1 MPRFQN
7 HPMTHAQNAVLLI
20 ACFFGL
26 SLSADG
32 ETKIGFRQLTVIEP
46 VAVQRGTA
54 GEVTLRSNFTL
65 DGTHAVFLDHP
76 DIEMTFAETEP
87 IAAPRRGRTS
97 DGTPFR
103 FHITVPKETLPGVYE
118 VRVATSQ
125 AVSSVSQVRVTDLP
139 VVREDEKTDNNR
151 AETAQPIELPAAVC
165 GRVEKPEDV
174 DHYRIA
180 GTAGQSL
187 TFNLFAQR
195 VTDKVHS
202 MYVGG
207 GGQIYLMDG
216 LLTLTGPNG
225 QIIAQSDNTVGGD
238 PILHAILPQ
247 DGEYTIAV
255 RDARYA
261 GSGRYVYC
269 LEISDRPFLDGTLPM
284 AVQRG
289 TTASAKLFGHRLG
302 DAAVAPLTATVDEP
316 TGWHA
321 RRIATAAGEANPVD
335 ILVSEH
341 PQVVATGDNLT
352 SASAM
357 PIELPL
363 GVSGLFGEPDQTHYF
378 SFNAVKG
385 AYYVFEVN
393 AHRRGLPLD
402 SLIEIWNADG
412 KRLTEADDHLH
423 TKDSLLHWKAPD
435 NGTFIVSVRDLHGR
449 GGDRFLYHLRAEP
462 SGPDFEVHGEYYYA
476 QIAPG
481 TNMLWFANLKRL
493 NGFDGPVEMRV
504 EGLPPGVSHV
514 PVTIPRGVD
523 HCALILQAEADAPV
537 GASLVTVSGRAT
549 VAGEDGQDRQIVRR
563 GRITCEQ
570 QSSGG
575 GQLKWPI
582 NTQLVGVTKPL
593 DLLSVVASTTEITL
607 PPGGH
612 AEIDVSIVRHEGFT
626 DAVTLAMSFDYFKN
640 KLGQQLPPGVTVGK
654 ASQLR
659 LTGDKLAGKVILEAS
674 EAAVPVE
681 RLPISV
687 LARVSITFSITTNY
701 GSNPVF
707 LTIPAKTE
715 TAQK

>member
-1 MPRFQN
+1 
-7 HPMTHAQNAVLLI
+7 MTHARNAVLLFV
-20 ACFFGL
+20 CFLGL

-32 ETKIGFRQLTVIEP
+32 ETKIGFRQLTIVEP

-87 IAAPRRGRTS
+87 IEAPRRGRTS

-103 FHITVPKETLPGVYE
+103 FHVTVPEETLPGVYE

-125 AVSSVSQVRVTDLP
+125 AVSSVSQLRVTDLP
-139 VVREDEKTDNNR
+139 VVREDEKADND
-151 AETAQPIELPAAVC
+151 TADAAQAVELPAAVC
-165 GRVEKPEDV
+165 GRVGKSEDV
-174 DHYRIA
+174 DHYRIT

-225 QIIAQSDNTVGGD
+225 QVIAQSDNTVGGD
-238 PILHAILPQ
+238 PILHAVLPE
-247 DGEYTIAV
+247 DGEYTIQV

-269 LEISDRPFLDGTLPM
+269 LEISDRPYLDGTLPM

-289 TTASAKLFGHRLG
+289 TTASVKLFGQRLG
-302 DAAVAPLTATVDEP
+302 DAAVAQLAAADDEA

-321 RRIATAAGEANPVD
+321 RRVPIAAGEANPVD
-335 ILVSEH
+335 ILMSEH
-341 PQVVATGDNLT
+341 PQTVAAGDNLT
-352 SASAM
+352 LETAM
-357 PIELPL
+357 PLALPA
-363 GVSGLFGEPDQTHYF
+363 GVSGWFREPDQTHYY
-378 SFNAVKG
+378 SFTATKG
-385 AYYVFEVN
+385 AYYLFEVN

-402 SLIEIWNADG
+402 SLIEIWNASG
-412 KRLTEADDHLH
+412 KRLAEADDLAH
-423 TKDSLLHWKAPD
+423 TKDSQLYWKAPD
-435 NGTFIVSVRDLHGR
+435 DGTFVVSVRDLHGR

-462 SGPDFEVHGEYYYA
+462 SGPDFEIHGEYYYA
-476 QIAPG
+476 HIAPG
-481 TNMLWFANLKRL
+481 TTMLWFASLKRL
-493 NGFDGPVEMRV
+493 NGFEGPVEMLV
-504 EGLPPGVSHV
+504 EGLPTGVSCV
-514 PVTIPRGVD
+514 PAIIPSGVG
-523 HCALILQAEADAPV
+523 HCTLILQAAADAPI

-549 VAGEDGQDRQIVRR
+549 IAGEDGQERQLVRR
-563 GRITCEQ
+563 GRVTCEQ

-575 GQLKWPI
+575 GQSKWPI

-593 DLLSVVASTTEITL
+593 DLLGVTASPSEITL
-607 PPGGH
+607 APGEQ
-612 AEIDVSIVRHEGFT
+612 AEIDVSIVRKEGFT

-654 ASQLR
+654 DSQLR
-659 LTGDKLAGKVILEAS
+659 LTGGKLAGKVVLEAS
-674 EAAVPVE
+674 ESAVPVE